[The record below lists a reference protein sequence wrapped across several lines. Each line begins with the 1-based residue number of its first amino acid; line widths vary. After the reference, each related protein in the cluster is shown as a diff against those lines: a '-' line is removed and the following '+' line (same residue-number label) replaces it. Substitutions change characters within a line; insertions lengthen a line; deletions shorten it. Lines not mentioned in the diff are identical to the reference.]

1 MIYRLEIENFFSIR
15 DKQALDLTIA
25 PNVSDPE
32 NRFAPIFPG
41 SSLRAPKVV
50 ALYGANASGKTT
62 ILKAID
68 CIRSFITS
76 NGSNGP
82 TALTKMVYFNDLE
95 SLNRPIS
102 FAIEFAG
109 VMNWYSPAE
118 EFVYGTIRYEFEIEV
133 KQGNATRVL
142 REALRQ
148 RPDGKGR
155 WHRVFERIAGENLKG
170 SDHFKLSGYQHLEN
184 TLRQD
189 VSVLASFGFFGHP
202 VAKIYLAAAE
212 AFSSNLE
219 IIKSAPGD
227 TSVISFLASAPDV
240 LKHLNQDLSRI
251 DVGIE
256 EIKFD
261 TSGALPVAAF
271 THRNLLQSM
280 PWHLQSQG
288 TQAFIKIFP
297 LLNHALQTGGI
308 ALIDEFDALLHPVI
322 LPEVLRWFY
331 DSKVRNVKNAQ
342 VWLSCHSQ
350 SLMESLVKEEIVI
363 TEKDAQGRSSIWSLM
378 DMKDVRRDTN
388 LATKY
393 LSGVFGGVPV
403 VG

>member
-15 DKQALDLTIA
+15 DRQVLDLTIA

-41 SSLRAPKVV
+41 SLMRAPKVV

-62 ILKAID
+62 ILKAIE
-68 CIRSFITS
+68 CIWSFITN

-82 TALTKMVYFNDLE
+82 TALSKLVYFNDLE
-95 SLNRPIS
+95 SLDRPIS
-102 FAIEFAG
+102 FAIELGG
-109 VMNWYSPAE
+109 VMNWYSPPE
-118 EFVYGTIRYEFEIEV
+118 VFFYGTIRYEFEIEV
-133 KQGNATRVL
+133 KEGQATSVL
-142 REALRQ
+142 REVLKQ
-148 RPDGKGR
+148 RPEGKGR
-155 WHRVFERIAGENLKG
+155 WHRVFERVAGESLKG
-170 SDHFKLSGYQHLEN
+170 SDHFKLTGFQHLEN

-189 VSVLASFGFFGHP
+189 VSVLASFAFFGHP
-202 VAKIYLAAAE
+202 IAKVYQQAAQ

-219 IIKSAPGD
+219 IIKNAPAD
-227 TSVISFLASAPDV
+227 SSVINFLASAPDV
-240 LKHLNQDLSRI
+240 LKSLNYDLSRI

-256 EIKFD
+256 EMTFD
-261 TSGALPVAAF
+261 RSGSLPIAAF
-271 THRNLLQSM
+271 THKHLHQAM

-297 LLNHALQTGGI
+297 LLNYVLEHGGL
-308 ALIDEFDALLHPVI
+308 ALIDEFDALIHPII
-322 LPEVLRWFY
+322 LPEVLSWFY
-331 DSKVRNVKNAQ
+331 DVKGRNKENAQ

-350 SLMESLVKEEIVI
+350 SLMENLVKEEVVL
-363 TEKDAQGRSSIWSLM
+363 TEKDPQGRTSIWSLM

-393 LSGVFGGVPV
+393 LSGVFGGIPV

>member
-15 DKQALDLTIA
+15 DRQVLDLTIA

-41 SSLRAPKVV
+41 SLLRAPKVV

-68 CIRSFITS
+68 CIRSFITT

-82 TALTKMVYFNDLE
+82 TAFTKMVYFNDLE
-95 SLNRPIS
+95 SLDRPIS
-102 FAIEFAG
+102 FAIELAG
-109 VMNWYSPAE
+109 VMNPYSSKEDFA
-118 EFVYGTIRYEFEIEV
+118 FGTIRYEFEIEV
-133 KQGNATRVL
+133 KQGQATRVL
-142 REALRQ
+142 REVLKQ
-148 RPDGKGR
+148 RPEGRGR
-155 WHRVFERIAGENLKG
+155 WHRVFERVAGESLKG
-170 SDHFKLSGYQHLEN
+170 SDYFKLTGYQHLKN

-189 VSVLASFGFFGHP
+189 VSVLASFAFFGHP
-202 VAKIYLAAAE
+202 IAKVYLQAAE

-219 IIKSAPGD
+219 IIKNAPAD
-227 TSVISFLASAPDV
+227 SSVINFLASAPDV
-240 LKHLNQDLSRI
+240 LKSLNYDLSRI

-256 EIKFD
+256 EMTFD
-261 TSGALPVAAF
+261 RSGSLPIAAF
-271 THRNLLQSM
+271 THKHLHQAM

-297 LLNHALQTGGI
+297 LLNYALEHGGV
-308 ALIDEFDALLHPVI
+308 ALIDEFDALIHPTI
-322 LPEVLRWFY
+322 LPEVLGWFY
-331 DSKVRNVKNAQ
+331 EADGRNPNNAQ

-350 SLMESLVKEEIVI
+350 SLMEHLVKEEIVL
-363 TEKDAQGRSSIWSLM
+363 TEKDPQGRTSIWSLM

-393 LSGVFGGVPV
+393 LSGVFGGIPV
-403 VG
+403 IG

>member
-1 MIYRLEIENFFSIR
+1 
-15 DKQALDLTIA
+15 
-25 PNVSDPE
+25 
-32 NRFAPIFPG
+32 
-41 SSLRAPKVV
+41 
-50 ALYGANASGKTT
+50 
-62 ILKAID
+62 
-68 CIRSFITS
+68 
-76 NGSNGP
+76 
-82 TALTKMVYFNDLE
+82 MVYFNDLE
-95 SLNRPIS
+95 SLNRPVS

-109 VMNWYSPAE
+109 VMNWYSPPE

-227 TSVISFLASAPDV
+227 TSVISFLASAPNV